1 MKKYK
6 RYSAGFKEQALVKVY
21 SRGNNQSIQ
30 SVADELNINL
40 TTLKTWMK
48 QSEQDV
54 NKLAQPKSKRPEDW
68 SPEER
73 LAALQQTY
81 SLLGVDLNTWCRE
94 RGVFVHQLEQWK
106 TDFCSHGD
114 AEDQR
119 EEARALRALK
129 VEYKSLERELLRKDK
144 ALAEAAALLV
154 LQKKF
159 RALLGERSNDYPR
172 RARASDCFTE

>member
-21 SRGNNQSIQ
+21 NRGNNQSVQ

-48 QSEQDV
+48 QKEQDV
-54 NKLAQPKSKRPEDW
+54 NKSAPQKSKRPEDW
-68 SPEER
+68 NSEER
-73 LAALQQTY
+73 FTALQKIY
-81 SLLGVDLNTWCRE
+81 NLIGEDLNAWCRE
-94 RGVFVHQLEQWK
+94 RGIFIHQLEQWK
-106 TDFCSHGD
+106 TDFCSQD
-114 AEDQR
+114 DSVDKR
-119 EEARALRALK
+119 EEARILRTLK
-129 VEYKSLERELLRKDK
+129 EEIQSLERNLLRKDK

-159 RALLGERSNDYPR
+159 RALLGGEV
-172 RARASDCFTE
+172 E

>member
-21 SRGNNQSIQ
+21 SRGNNQTIQ
-30 SVADELNINL
+30 SVANELNINL

-48 QSEQDV
+48 QKEQDV
-54 NKLAQPKSKRPEDW
+54 KPAPQKSKRPEDW

-73 LAALQQTY
+73 LAALQQSY
-81 SLLGVDLNTWCRE
+81 SLLGEDLNTWCRE
-94 RGVFVHQLEQWK
+94 RGVFIHQLEQWK
-106 TDFCSHGD
+106 TDFCSQGD
-114 AEDQR
+114 SVDKR
-119 EEARALRALK
+119 EEARVLRTLK
-129 VEYKSLERELLRKDK
+129 EENQSLERELLRKDK

-159 RALLGERSNDYPR
+159 RALLGGEV
-172 RARASDCFTE
+172 E

>member
-30 SVADELNINL
+30 SVADDLNINL

-54 NKLAQPKSKRPEDW
+54 NKPAHPKSKRPEDW

-81 SLLGVDLNTWCRE
+81 GLLGEDLNT
-94 RGVFVHQLEQWK
+94 
-106 TDFCSHGD
+106 
-114 AEDQR
+114 
-119 EEARALRALK
+119 
-129 VEYKSLERELLRKDK
+129 
-144 ALAEAAALLV
+144 
-154 LQKKF
+154 
-159 RALLGERSNDYPR
+159 
-172 RARASDCFTE
+172 

>member
-21 SRGNNQSIQ
+21 SRGNDQTIQ

-54 NKLAQPKSKRPEDW
+54 NKPSQPKSKRPEDW

-81 SLLGVDLNTWCRE
+81 SLFGEDLNGFCR
-94 RGVFVHQLEQWK
+94 K
-106 TDFCSHGD
+106 
-114 AEDQR
+114 
-119 EEARALRALK
+119 
-129 VEYKSLERELLRKDK
+129 YI
-144 ALAEAAALLV
+144 
-154 LQKKF
+154 
-159 RALLGERSNDYPR
+159 
-172 RARASDCFTE
+172 

>member
-21 SRGNNQSIQ
+21 SRGNDQSIQ
-30 SVADELNINL
+30 SIANELNINL

-48 QSEQDV
+48 QRQQDV
-54 NKLAQPKSKRPEDW
+54 NKTAQSKSKRPEDW
-68 SPEER
+68 RPEER

-81 SLLGVDLNTWCRE
+81 SLLGEDLNTWCRE
-94 RGVFVHQLEQWK
+94 RGVFIHQLEQWK
-106 TDFCSHGD
+106 TDFCSQGGP
-114 AEDQR
+114 EDKR
-119 EEARALRALK
+119 EEARVLRTLK
-129 VEYKSLERELLRKDK
+129 EENQSLERELLRKDK

-159 RALLGERSNDYPR
+159 RALLGGEV
-172 RARASDCFTE
+172 E

>member
-21 SRGNNQSIQ
+21 SRGNDQTIQ
-30 SVADELNINL
+30 SVANALNINL

-48 QSEQDV
+48 QKEQDV
-54 NKLAQPKSKRPEDW
+54 KPAPQKSKRPEDW

-73 LAALQQTY
+73 LAALQQSY
-81 SLLGVDLNTWCRE
+81 SLLGEDLNTWCRE
-94 RGVFVHQLEQWK
+94 RGVFIHQLEQWK
-106 TDFCSHGD
+106 TDFCSQSD
-114 AEDQR
+114 SIDKR
-119 EEARALRALK
+119 EEARVLRTLK
-129 VEYKSLERELLRKDK
+129 EENQSLERELLRKDK

-159 RALLGERSNDYPR
+159 RALLGGEV
-172 RARASDCFTE
+172 E

>member
-21 SRGNNQSIQ
+21 NRGNNQSVQ

-48 QSEQDV
+48 QKEQDV
-54 NKLAQPKSKRPEDW
+54 NNPAPQKSKRPEDW
-68 SPEER
+68 NSEER
-73 LAALQQTY
+73 FTALQKTY
-81 SLLGVDLNTWCRE
+81 NLIGEDLNAWCRE
-94 RGVFVHQLEQWK
+94 RGIFIHQLEQWK
-106 TDFCSHGD
+106 TDFCSQD
-114 AEDQR
+114 DSVDKR
-119 EEARALRALK
+119 EEARILRTLK
-129 VEYKSLERELLRKDK
+129 EEIQSLERNLLRKDK

-159 RALLGERSNDYPR
+159 RALLGGEV
-172 RARASDCFTE
+172 E

>member
-21 SRGNNQSIQ
+21 SCGNNQSIQ

-48 QSEQDV
+48 QREPDV
-54 NKLAQPKSKRPEDW
+54 NKPAPPKSKRPEDW
-68 SPEER
+68 SSEER
-73 LAALQQTY
+73 LTALQRTY
-81 SLLGVDLNTWCRE
+81 NLAGENLNTWCRE
-94 RGVFVHQLEQWK
+94 QGIFIHQLEQWK
-106 TDFCSHGD
+106 TDFCSQGD
-114 AEDQR
+114 SVDKR
-119 EEARALRALK
+119 EEARVLRTLK
-129 VEYKSLERELLRKDK
+129 EENQSLERELLRKDK

-159 RALLGERSNDYPR
+159 RALLGGEV
-172 RARASDCFTE
+172 E

>member
-6 RYSAGFKEQALVKVY
+6 RYSAGFKEQALLKVY

-48 QSEQDV
+48 QSEQDI
-54 NKLAQPKSKRPEDW
+54 NKPAPPKSKRPEDW

-81 SLLGVDLNTWCRE
+81 GLLGEDLNTWCRA
-94 RGVFVHQLEQWK
+94 RGVFAHQLEQWK
-106 TDFCSHGD
+106 TDFCSQGD
-114 AEDQR
+114 SGNPR

-129 VEYKSLERELLRKDK
+129 VEKQSLERELLRKDK

-159 RALLGERSNDYPR
+159 RALLGGEV
-172 RARASDCFTE
+172 E

>member
-21 SRGNNQSIQ
+21 SRGNEQSIQ
-30 SVADELNINL
+30 SVADALNINL

-48 QSEQDV
+48 QSKQDL
-54 NKLAQPKSKRPEDW
+54 NNPTPPKSKRPEDW
-68 SPEER
+68 SAEER

-81 SLLGVDLNTWCRE
+81 GLLGEDLNTWCRE
-94 RGVFVHQLEQWK
+94 RGVFAHQLEQWK
-106 TDFCSHGD
+106 TDFCSQGD
-114 AEDQR
+114 SGDLR
-119 EEARALRALK
+119 EEARALRALT
-129 VEYKSLERELLRKDK
+129 VENQSLERELLRKDK

-159 RALLGERSNDYPR
+159 RALLGGEV
-172 RARASDCFTE
+172 E